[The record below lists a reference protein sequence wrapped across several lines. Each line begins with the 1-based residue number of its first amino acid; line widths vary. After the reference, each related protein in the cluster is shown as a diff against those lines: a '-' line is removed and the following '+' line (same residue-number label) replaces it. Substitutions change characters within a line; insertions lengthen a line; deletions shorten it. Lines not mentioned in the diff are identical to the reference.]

1 MEEKKLVISKGTIKG
16 KFKGFKNSS
25 TIFEFTDG
33 QKWRQSE
40 AKFVHH
46 FAVNPEVEII
56 QKDGKYYMEVRGL
69 EKTVEVRRIK

>member
-1 MEEKKLVISKGTIKG
+1 MEEQKFIISKGTIKG

-40 AKFVHH
+40 AKFVNF

-56 QKDGKYYMEVRGL
+56 QKAGKYYMEVKGL